1 MSKLVPMAK
10 DGEML
15 SVHPSTVDEHQRLG
29 WSVSQKQAAPAEAP
43 ELPKENDD
51 GAPVVEIPADWR
63 DLKWFSMKALAANFT
78 DQPIENKPEAEKII
92 EAELERRGK
101 A

>member
-1 MSKLVPMAK
+1 MSKLVLMAK
-10 DGEML
+10 DSETL

-29 WSVSQKQAAPAEAP
+29 WSVSQKQAAPAESP
-43 ELPKENDD
+43 EAPKENAD
-51 GAPVVEIPADWR
+51 GTPVVEIPAGWQ

-92 EAELERRGK
+92 EAELERRSK
-101 A
+101 S